1 MRKKIHVAQN
11 KGGSK
16 FQEVKWLPTKEK
28 VERRVATDDFKFWKG
43 TLPFYVN
50 EFFVHS
56 SVPMSC
62 MALGISFKKSNLG
75 QKKISFMGP
84 SIWNKLSNAWNF

>member
-43 TLPFYVN
+43 TLPVYVN
-50 EFFVHS
+50 EFFTPVFLCH
-56 SVPMSC
+56 VW
-62 MALGISFKKSNLG
+62 LWGFL
-75 QKKISFMGP
+75 
-84 SIWNKLSNAWNF
+84 